1 LYQNLVVLEITVD
14 QEGRARHIRVMK
26 ALLNGMTEDAIKTWR
41 FKSLT
46 GPDGK
51 SAAVTMIVQVSLKS

>member
-1 LYQNLVVLEITVD
+1 
-14 QEGRARHIRVMK
+14 MK
-26 ALLNGMTEDAIKTWR
+26 ALLNGMTEDATATVKTWR
-41 FKSLT
+41 FKSST